1 MGLPLS
7 GDVPLADG
15 CDDPDVGP
23 GLVAPASFF
32 VASPVPVPVPGG
44 DAVVLAERGGSG
56 ALEAEVAGGALAGTR
71 NPDADADG
79 SGATVAE
86 GGVGSCARCRARSTS
101 APTVST
107 TPAAPRIPMPAAIKR
122 VARERGGGGV
132 ARDDGGSGIVDA

>member
-1 MGLPLS
+1 M
-7 GDVPLADG
+7 
-15 CDDPDVGP
+15 
-23 GLVAPASFF
+23 
-32 VASPVPVPVPGG
+32 PVPVPGG

-132 ARDDGGSGIVDA
+132 ARDDGEAASSTRESAERATRAQRRAGSSHGALAAR